1 MKILRVVTRLN
12 VGGPSRQIQELI
24 NEIPSDSAE
33 QILFIGNCSEGEK
46 EYSLDNRQEIQIIKS
61 KYLHRKVSL
70 LEDLKTFFHLRNCIV
85 RLAPDI
91 IHTHMSKAWVLS
103 VAACL
108 TLRRPPV
115 LVHTFHGHTFHSYF
129 KGIKGILNKHAQV
142 FCATKTNLLIAVD
155 EKIKTEVLREGVG
168 NPTSFITIEP
178 GFKPPKSYSREFAR
192 NALGIEQNKFL
203 IGYMGRLEPIKRTD
217 LLLDVFSKV
226 SIISPE
232 ASFAVAGGGSLEA
245 MINTAKED
253 IPLKFL
259 GWIRDV
265 GMFYSAMDLMILTS
279 DNEGTPLTVIEAG
292 MLGIP
297 TMSRPVG
304 GVTNMIKD
312 RNTGYLV
319 DGDVQSF
326 TSSIQLIL
334 DSPEE
339 LKRVSHNCKSFFR
352 ENYQST
358 TFVTKH
364 LDSYQ
369 DLLKMT
375 R

>member
-24 NEIPSDSAE
+24 NEIPSDRAE

-46 EYSLDNRQEIQIIKS
+46 EYSLDNRQEIRIIKS

-70 LEDLKTFFHLRNCIV
+70 LEDLKTFFHLRSCIV

-108 TLRRPPV
+108 TLRRPPI

-129 KGIKGILNKHAQV
+129 KGIKGKLNKLAQF

-155 EKIKTEVLREGVG
+155 EKIKIEVLREGVG
-168 NPTSFITIEP
+168 NPKSFITIEP
-178 GFKPPKSYSREFAR
+178 GFKPPKSYSQEFAR
-192 NALGIEQNKFL
+192 SALDLEHNKFL
-203 IGYMGRLEPIKRTD
+203 IGYIGRLEPIKRTD
-217 LLLDVFSKV
+217 LLLDIFSKLSV
-226 SIISPE
+226 MSPE
-232 ASFAVAGGGSLEA
+232 ISFAIAGGGSLEA
-245 MINTAKED
+245 MVIRAEED
-253 IPLKFL
+253 LPLKFL
-259 GWIRDV
+259 GWISDV

-304 GVTNMIKD
+304 GIANMIRD
-312 RNTGYLV
+312 NETGFLV
-319 DGDVQSF
+319 DGDILSF
-326 TSSIQLIL
+326 TSSIRLIL
-334 DSPEE
+334 DSPE
-339 LKRVSHNCKSFFR
+339 KIKVVSLNCKSFFR
-352 ENYQST
+352 DNYQSF

-364 LDSYQ
+364 LDMYHE
-369 DLLKMT
+369 LMNVT

>member
-1 MKILRVVTRLN
+1 VKILRVVTRLN

-70 LEDLKTFFHLRNCIV
+70 LEDIKTFFHLRNCIV

-108 TLRRPPV
+108 TLRRPPI

-129 KGIKGILNKHAQV
+129 KGIKGILNRRVQV

-155 EKIKTEVLREGVG
+155 EKIKIEVLREGVG
-168 NPTSFITIEP
+168 NPASFITIEP

-192 NALGIEQNKFL
+192 NALGLEHDKFL

-217 LLLDVFSKV
+217 LLLEIFSKLSV
-226 SIISPE
+226 MSPE
-232 ASFAVAGGGSLEA
+232 TSFAVAGGGSLEA
-245 MINTAKED
+245 IVNKAEQD

-259 GWIRDV
+259 GWIKDV

-297 TMSRPVG
+297 TISRPVG
-304 GVTNMIKD
+304 GITNMIRD
-312 RNTGYLV
+312 NETGFLV
-319 DGDVQSF
+319 DGDVMDF

-334 DSPEE
+334 DSPD
-339 LKRVSHNCKSFFR
+339 KMKTVSLNCKSYFV
-352 ENYQST
+352 EKYQSV
-358 TFVTKH
+358 TFVSKH
-364 LDSYQ
+364 LDIYRK
-369 DLLKMT
+369 LLNMT